1 MNLKMVRAPPAMG
14 GGCVADDA
22 AAAPAD
28 SEESELRAIV
38 AAAHLRCSWCGRGGG
53 A

>member
-1 MNLKMVRAPPAMG
+1 LNLKMVVRAPPAMG

-22 AAAPAD
+22 AASA
-28 SEESELRAIV
+28 ELRAIV
-38 AAAHLRCSWCGRGGG
+38 AAAHSRCSWCGRGGG